1 MYGNSFQNGNGWGN
15 PYNPYGYATP
25 NYGYNVQSQPQVQ
38 QNPTQINT
46 NKIYV
51 SGIDEVRQRQ
61 LPNGSDMLFLDND
74 KPLLYQKIVDG
85 KGQFEVKAF
94 QITPYSPQEATKDSQ
109 SINLSDYVKTSDLEP
124 IKAELQA
131 IKDKLGS
138 KANGTKQ
145 N

>member
-1 MYGNSFQNGNGWGN
+1 MFGNGFNNGGNSFQNGNGWGN
-15 PYNPYGYATP
+15 PYSPYGY
-25 NYGYNVQSQPQVQ
+25 GYQQQMQPQ
-38 QNPTQINT
+38 NAQINT

-94 QITPYSPQEATKDSQ
+94 TITPYSPQETAKDTQ
-109 SINLSDYVKTSDLEP
+109 PIDLSSYAKTSDLEP
-124 IKAELQA
+124 IKAELEA
-131 IKDKLGS
+131 IKEKLGG
-138 KANGTKQ
+138 KTNGNKKETL
-145 N
+145 

>member
-1 MYGNSFQNGNGWGN
+1 MFGNGFNNGGNSFQFGNGCSN
-15 PYNPYGYATP
+15 PYSPYGY
-25 NYGYNVQSQPQVQ
+25 GYQQPQQ
-38 QNPTQINT
+38 MQNAQINT

-51 SGIDEVRQRQ
+51 SGIEEVRQRQ

-94 QITPYSPQEATKDSQ
+94 TITPYLPQEPTKETHAVD
-109 SINLSDYVKTSDLEP
+109 LSSYAKTSDLEP

-131 IKDKLGS
+131 IKEKL
-138 KANGTKQ
+138 NGNEKETL
-145 N
+145 